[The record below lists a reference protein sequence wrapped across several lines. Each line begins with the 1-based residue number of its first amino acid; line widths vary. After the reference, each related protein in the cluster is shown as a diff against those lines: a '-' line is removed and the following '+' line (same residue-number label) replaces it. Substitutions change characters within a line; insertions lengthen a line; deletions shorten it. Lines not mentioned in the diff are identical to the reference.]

1 MKLFYSPTSPFVRKV
16 RLAADALGLTDR
28 IELVTTDAFAS
39 KRELLAVNPLSKIP
53 ALVTDDGTALFD
65 SPVICEYL
73 DAQVDGISLFPEGAG
88 RWRALRTQALADGMM
103 DATVLTRLESLR
115 PEAQRSEAFVARQ
128 TAAVG
133 RGLEL
138 LDAEV
143 PEGFDIGAIAVGC
156 ALGYLD
162 LRLASLDWRA
172 SHPALAAWFADVSER
187 PAMKTTA
194 PA

>member
-1 MKLFYSPTSPFVRKV
+1 
-16 RLAADALGLTDR
+16 
-28 IELVTTDAFAS
+28 
-39 KRELLAVNPLSKIP
+39 
-53 ALVTDDGTALFD
+53 
-65 SPVICEYL
+65 
-73 DAQVDGISLFPEGAG
+73 
-88 RWRALRTQALADGMM
+88 MM

-162 LRLASLDWRA
+162 LRLARLDWRA